1 MKHSSTE
8 GRWRRLLAE
17 QDRSGLSVRDFA
29 EQRGLSRWSLYS
41 WRQRLGLSQRRRDRR
56 EIPRRGPSAGG
67 ELVPVEV
74 IDAVE
79 PAAVEPEHGFHVEL
93 REGARIH
100 VPPRFESED
109 LARLVAVLR
118 SSC

>member
-8 GRWRRLLAE
+8 DRWRRLLAE
-17 QDRSGLSVRDFA
+17 HERSGLSVRQFA
-29 EQRGLSRWSLYS
+29 EERSLSAWSLYA
-41 WRQRLGLSQRRRDRR
+41 WRQRLGLSRRRATRRSGRQGKQDR
-56 EIPRRGPSAGG
+56 AA
-67 ELVPVEV
+67 ELVPVRV
-74 IDAVE
+74 IDAVDDPLAE
-79 PAAVEPEHGFHVEL
+79 ARSGFHVEL

-100 VPPRFESED
+100 VPAGFQSED